1 VRSLIYVV
9 AVGVV
14 AGAAVVAAR
23 SMANRGRSP
32 QDRWADDDRAA
43 FAAAAERSQARV
55 RVAVTLIHGDLTVSE
70 AVARFRE
77 MLADDPISLR
87 VLSIKYPDAPID
99 ELAARQAAGYVD
111 RYGAT
116 NPARRDELV
125 RQLEALAVRQRSLRR
140 PPPPRPFAEATID
153 RR

>member
-1 VRSLIYVV
+1 LIYVV

-43 FAAAAERSQARV
+43 FAAAAQRSQARV
-55 RVAVTLIHGDLTVSE
+55 GVAVALIRGDLTVPE

-77 MLADDPISLR
+77 MLADDPVSVH
-87 VLSIKYPDAPID
+87 VLSIKYPDVTID
-99 ELAARQAAGYVD
+99 ALAARQAASYVD
-111 RYGAT
+111 RYAVT
-116 NPARRDELV
+116 NPARRDELL
-125 RQLEALAVRQRSLRR
+125 RQLEALAVRQPSLRR

>member
-1 VRSLIYVV
+1 LIYVV

-32 QDRWADDDRAA
+32 QDRWSDDDRAA

-55 RVAVTLIHGDLTVSE
+55 GVAVTLIRGDLTVPE

-77 MLADDPISLR
+77 MLADDPVSLR
-87 VLSIKYPDAPID
+87 VLSIKYPDATID
-99 ELAARQAAGYVD
+99 ELAARQAAGYVEH
-111 RYGAT
+111 YGAA
-116 NPARRDELV
+116 NPARREELV
-125 RQLEALAVRQRSLRR
+125 RHLEALAVRQPSPRR

-153 RR
+153 RS